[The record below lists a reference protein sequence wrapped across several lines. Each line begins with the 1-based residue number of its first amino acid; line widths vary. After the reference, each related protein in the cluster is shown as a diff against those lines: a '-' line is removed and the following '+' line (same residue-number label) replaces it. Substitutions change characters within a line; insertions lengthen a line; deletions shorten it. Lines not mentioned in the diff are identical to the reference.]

1 MKGVESWKPRYIL
14 PILLAP
20 LLWACDDM
28 QKTAQSIERGV
39 NEHAAEGFR
48 PSSQTQPTVPA
59 PQTIQS
65 NSSPTIPNA
74 PRIEQNYQNYNGF
87 RIFVNTP
94 PPASP
99 EEDCM
104 YTAVPASNGINEVI
118 GILAQLESEG
128 FSANDIL
135 PGNRNIYL
143 MTSIVGCGIQA
154 GGLTNP
160 NYSTLINTSVP
171 LNQVSDTFRHE
182 FFHSLNQSYIST
194 REMYYILNHFGN
206 LNQINS
212 MPETEFNQR
221 LALSS
226 HHSYTAYI
234 AGPAYGVA
242 SAEEKAARQSG
253 SGDLVSFISLARGA
267 QSGDPR
273 MVYILMKIRQ

>member
-1 MKGVESWKPRYIL
+1 MGIESWKL
-14 PILLAP
+14 KSLWPILLAP
-20 LLWACDDM
+20 LLWACNDM

-48 PSSQTQPTVPA
+48 PSSQTPPTVPA

-74 PRIEQNYQNYNGF
+74 PRIEQNYQDYNGF

-104 YTAVPASNGINEVI
+104 YTAVPASTGINEVI

-154 GGLTNP
+154 GGLTTP
-160 NYSTLINTSVP
+160 NHSTMINISTP
-171 LNQVSDTFRHE
+171 WNQVGDTFRHE
-182 FFHSLNQSYIST
+182 FFHSLDQSYIST
-194 REMYYILNHFGN
+194 SEMYYILNHFGN

-212 MPETEFNQR
+212 MTENQFNQI
-221 LALSS
+221 LAQSN
-226 HHSYTAYI
+226 HNSYTAYI
-234 AGPAYGVA
+234 AGPRFGLT

-253 SGDLVSFISLARGA
+253 SGDLGSFISLTRGA
-267 QSGDPR
+267 RSGDR
-273 MVYILMKIRQ
+273 RLVDVVMKIRP